1 MVFNFTGKIRAGY
14 LTAFILLL
22 FSYSLTFYTT
32 WQLSKQNKTLNHTN
46 EVINKLEQL
55 HSDIKDVTIGIRG
68 YIIMKDSKFLLPYY
82 NARKNVD
89 SIYKLLVYLTADNN
103 LQQERLQSLDSLI
116 KRKFDIA
123 ESSLRMFNDEGL
135 VTGSLIE
142 DVTITSKKNS
152 DSIRNI
158 IGLMQNRENELQ
170 KLRSQDVSSSSAAIK
185 IINLTSLAVAI
196 LLVIYSL
203 VTFNIQNKAK
213 KEADNRTAGYRRQL
227 EERVIELNRLNK
239 ELEELKSMEKLA
251 ITGRIARA
259 IAHEVRNPL
268 TNISLASEQIQTQVV
283 AEEENN
289 ELLQMINRNVKR
301 INQLITDLLNS
312 SKFAELNYETVSV
325 NVVLDEALNL
335 AMDRVLLKKISVE
348 KKYAKDIC
356 SISVDVE
363 KIKIAFLNIIVNAI
377 EAMPDENGILKI
389 RTEEKNNKCFVTISD
404 NGIGIDKETISKLFE
419 PYFTNKIKGNGLG
432 LTNTQNIILNHKAT
446 IEVKSELGKGSSF
459 IISLNFAQS

>member
-268 TNISLASEQIQTQVV
+268 TNISLASEQVQTQVV